1 MIKVSAVIITLNE
14 EENIARCLQ
23 SLTSVADEI
32 LIVDSY
38 SVDHTKAI
46 AEAFNIRFIQ
56 NEFIGHIEQKN
67 FAADQA
73 QYDYVLSVDADEVLS
88 EGLIT
93 SIKLAKENWYADA
106 YYMNRLNNYC
116 GSWIKYCGW
125 YPDKKLRL
133 WDRRKGKWQGRNPHD
148 EFRLHESSHLGYLKG
163 DLLHYSIKSVDH
175 HLDIIDSFSTIAAN
189 AMFEDDV
196 KGYQW
201 KKYINPTIKF
211 IKQYLLKA
219 GFLDGINGYRI
230 CKYSAYATYLKY
242 KKLKALHE

>member
-38 SVDHTKAI
+38 SVDRTKAI
-46 AEAFNIRFIQ
+46 AEEFNVRFIQ
-56 NEFIGHIEQKN
+56 NEFKGHIEQKN

-93 SIKLAKENWYADA
+93 SIKSVKENWYTDA

-125 YPDKKLRL
+125 YPDRKLRL

-148 EFRLHESSHLGYLKG
+148 EFRLHESINLGYLKG

-175 HLDIIDSFSTIAAN
+175 HLDIIDTFSTIAAK

-201 KKYINPTIKF
+201 KKYINPMIKF